1 MELLQHNYPVYIVVW
16 FFTSIFILWFFRFMY
31 RKSRDT
37 TDLQTK
43 SSLFTITVVIGIPL
57 LLITVIGPLVFIIGD
72 KNMLP
77 VFRYIWIGLIGAF
90 ILFMIYK
97 QRKPGSG
104 K

>member
-57 LLITVIGPLVFIIGD
+57 LLIAVIAPLVFIIGD

-77 VFRYIWIGLIGAF
+77 VFRYTWIGLIGAF
-90 ILFMIYK
+90 ILFLIYK
-97 QRKPGSG
+97 QRKPG
-104 K
+104 